1 MFPSKAAMKNN
12 NSIDDRTTMITR
24 TPATYT
30 TTPTIPT
37 ASYAE
42 GRTN

>member
-1 MFPSKAAMKNN
+1 MFLSKAAMKNN
-12 NSIDDRTTMITR
+12 NSIDNRPTTTS